1 MFSIIS
7 AIALLQ
13 LMLLLKS
20 PFYKG
25 YESIVR
31 INLLRFTISS
41 LQLEDYDVYIGFDIL
56 STLTVLIFLIYWS
69 ENLRHFAKKCNENNK
84 LPSYLT
90 VQLKNVS

>member
-1 MFSIIS
+1 M
-7 AIALLQ
+7 LQ

-20 PFYKG
+20 PFYRG

-56 STLTVLIFLIYWS
+56 TTLVILVFLVTWS
-69 ENLRHFAKKCNENNK
+69 EKLRHYAKKCN
-84 LPSYLT
+84 
-90 VQLKNVS
+90 